1 MESGSRSKHI
11 GLSNMSKKSDDVAKY
26 YDNWASDYDES
37 LADWRYEAPEQIATM
52 LRKKLS
58 PKSAILDVGCGTGLS
73 GRAFHSVGFTIIDG
87 IDVSHRS
94 LEIAGKTG
102 AYRTLH
108 AMDLQRLPVSIPDDH
123 YDGLACVG
131 VLTYLTDSVGTL
143 REFSRVVKSGGVVA
157 ITQRSDLFAEREFQS
172 VLDELL
178 NEGVIAQVRIS
189 EPRPYLPDNEEFGD
203 QILIHYI
210 GFTVVSGG
218 TG

>member
-26 YDNWASDYDES
+26 YDNWASDYDGT
-37 LADWRYEAPEQIATM
+37 LADWRYEAPEQVASM
-52 LRKKLS
+52 LRTKLL
-58 PKSAILDVGCGTGLS
+58 PKSAILDAGCGTGLS
-73 GRAFHSVGFTIIDG
+73 GRALHTAGFTTIDG

-94 LEIAGKTG
+94 LKIAGMTG

-108 AMDLQRLPVSIPDDH
+108 AMDLQRLPLPITDDH

-143 REFSRVVKSGGVVA
+143 REFSRIVRSGGVVA

-172 VLDELL
+172 VLEGLV
-178 NEGVIAQVRIS
+178 NEGGIAQMRIS

-203 QILIHYI
+203 QILVHYV
-210 GFTVVSGG
+210 GFTVV
-218 TG
+218 